1 MPKASGSGRD
11 RRRHGRGVA
20 ASLHA
25 ESVKAARATSFTDQ
39 YRRWRRR
46 RFLAAALIALG
57 SAVIISHI
65 FVHLGNVEW
74 MPMQD
79 LLTGYPMGGVLVVIG
94 LIALGKK

>member
-1 MPKASGSGRD
+1 MPKASESGRD
-11 RRRHGRGVA
+11 RRRRTRGAA

-46 RFLAAALIALG
+46 RVLAVALVALG
-57 SAVIISHI
+57 SIVIISHI
-65 FVHLGNVEW
+65 FTHLANVQW
-74 MPMQD
+74 TPMQD
-79 LLTGYPMGGVLVVIG
+79 LLIGYPMGGVLILIG